1 MMQEQDPSKLKNA
14 LRQLPSYLP
23 PEELWQAIR
32 ADLRQQ
38 EADGPLQ
45 QALSTLP
52 FYEPPAKVWQGIEQQ
67 LQERQPTP
75 LLRRVWFRLATAAA
89 ILSGCLWFVQGLQPA
104 SVDYEFVLS
113 TSQEQVDARLLARD
127 WQQDQAG
134 FQTVAQICEQ
144 KPFLCS
150 NSDIQSIQ
158 TELEELT
165 AAKESLEKA
174 LGNYGTDA
182 FLIQE
187 LKEIELERTELLKKM
202 VERLI

>member
-1 MMQEQDPSKLKNA
+1 MQEQDPSKLRNA
-14 LRQLPSYLP
+14 LRQLPSYNP
-23 PEELWQAIR
+23 PEDLWQAIS

-38 EADGPLQ
+38 EADVPLR
-45 QALSTLP
+45 QAISDLP
-52 FYEPPAKVWQGIEQQ
+52 TYEPPTMVWQGIEQA
-67 LQERQPTP
+67 LEPATSTP
-75 LLRRVWFRLATAAA
+75 IIRKLWFRVAVAAA
-89 ILSGCLWFVQGLQPA
+89 VLAGCFWFVQGFQ
-104 SVDYEFVLS
+104 SSEITYQVVLS

-127 WQQDQAG
+127 WQQDEEG
-134 FQTVAQICEQ
+134 FETVAQICEQ

-158 TELEELT
+158 AELEELT
-165 AAKESLEKA
+165 SAKESLENA
-174 LGNYGTDA
+174 LGKYGTDV